1 MKSKLP
7 KLLMIFPS
15 TLRGGVEEYNLT
27 ASMGALRYG
36 WDVHAAFPQ
45 TEGTTS
51 LIQDFTQNGITYH
64 PLAIAEHNNRLPSSV
79 RHLPQLLRTL
89 RLLTALKPDVV
100 QITLPA
106 PDHCLGS
113 ILACGMLKVPTV
125 VRFGLVLPLETGI
138 NRWRIKAYS
147 WVRSRCQRWIVIS
160 QNNRSLLAKM
170 FEISEREITCIYN
183 GSKLNEIIALD
194 GENKRKLQ
202 AQVRSELNLP
212 EAARLLITVGRL
224 NSQKGYSDLVPVIPH
239 VAQDFPDVCFVWV
252 GDGELRAALETQIN
266 DYHAGSKVVLL
277 GYRSDVPRLLQA
289 ADLFVFPT
297 HFEGGQSFAIA
308 EAMACELPII
318 TSNASGI
325 PEVLHHRTHGLVF
338 RAGDSCDLLESIR
351 WALRHP
357 DDMRA
362 MAENAKTRAQDFTEE
377 KMIQSYGEIW
387 QDLYQISG
395 QTSKLTHEFAQ
406 EPSVLLDTDRP

>member
-1 MKSKLP
+1 MKATSP

-27 ASMGALRYG
+27 ASRGAVKHG
-36 WDVHAAFPQ
+36 WDVHAAFPKA
-45 TEGTTS
+45 EGTHS
-51 LIQDFTQNGITYH
+51 LVQDFVESGVVYH
-64 PLAIAEHNNRLPSSV
+64 PLAIAEHNNWLPSSA
-79 RHLPQLLRTL
+79 RHLPRLLRTL
-89 RLLTALKPDVV
+89 RLLIALKPDVV

-125 VRFGLVLPLETGI
+125 VRFGLVLPLESGI
-138 NRWRIKAYS
+138 NRWRIKAYR

-170 FEISEREITCIYN
+170 FEIPEGEITCIYN
-183 GSKLNEIIALD
+183 GSKPKEIPALD
-194 GENKRKLQ
+194 GEYRRELRS
-202 AQVRSELNLP
+202 QVRSELKLP
-212 EAARLLITVGRL
+212 EAAKLLITVGRL
-224 NSQKGYSDLVPVIPH
+224 NFQKGYSDLVPVIPH
-239 VAQDFPDVCFVWV
+239 VVENFPDVCFVWV
-252 GDGELRAALETQIN
+252 GDGDLRAAIETQIN
-266 DYHAGSKVVLL
+266 DYHVGSKVLLL

-308 EAMACELPII
+308 EAMACGLPIV

-325 PEVLHHRTHGLVF
+325 PEVLHHHIHGLVF
-338 RAGDSCDLLESIR
+338 KVGDSCDLLESIR

-357 DDMRA
+357 DEMRA
-362 MAENAKTRAQDFTEE
+362 MAENAKTRAQEFTEE
-377 KMIQSYGEIW
+377 KMIQSYEEVW
-387 QDLYQISG
+387 QALCR
-395 QTSKLTHEFAQ
+395 TSELTHELTQ
-406 EPSVLLDTDRP
+406 QSSVLLDTDRA